1 MWRSPSK
8 AAKLLVLCANKVLG
22 QNWCECELSDQK
34 KDDDSVDIDCKDLLY
49 VMPSR
54 QCTINWLK
62 SVYNLNLR
70 YVTEQI
76 LGAKDEG
83 KIVLYGVDDTVK
95 LACNHRMD
103 VKTGHLTIVNPVT
116 NQDKHFLQGFEKT
129 CLTHLKTLL

>member
-1 MWRSPSK
+1 M
-8 AAKLLVLCANKVLG
+8 
-22 QNWCECELSDQK
+22 SDQK
-34 KDDDSVDIDCKDLLY
+34 KDDDSEDIDCKDLLY